1 MAKKKILLVDADPRS
16 LRVLEVSLR
25 KAGYNLTC
33 VADANAALGTLEH
46 QLPDLVICDTK
57 LPNLDGYAFVRRLKD
72 HPEWQL
78 IPVIFLASQRSVEDK
93 IRGLELGVED
103 YLTKPIFV
111 RELLARVHVV
121 LARQAQES
129 LSGRRSSGTLK
140 TRFAGSIQDMT
151 VVDLLQTFEISR
163 KAGTITFK
171 NGGRTA
177 RVWCSDG
184 KVIDAEA
191 DALHGE
197 EAVYR
202 LLVWSEADFEVEFG
216 PVDREDV
223 VEMTTSALLMEGMRR
238 ADEWGRLVEQ
248 IPPLSQIFEVDHE
261 RLVDRLNEIPDELN
275 GILRLFDGQRTLMD
289 VIDASP
295 FEDLSTMLTLS
306 KLYFEGLLVP
316 TTDAAPEPPKRA
328 STPSPDDVLVPS
340 PSMVVPPLEERVDQ
354 RLAAAPSP
362 APSSIEVMPAAL
374 DGGLVDPA
382 PSSIEVVPVPPVVAH
397 VSAPPPPLP
406 SSVPPVQPSSIVVL
420 GGDGGDGAPSVPSVE
435 TPAAAPVSPRE
446 PVGATSELP
455 VFRKSMPS
463 IDWTEGGAPAEGTGK
478 PEARPSLGPKRASER
493 PTDPPRARRRTE
505 PPAESDDTFDDGF
518 GAPKRVSGKKVAMF
532 VMMMSFAVA
541 ALLLFAR
548 KNYRGEHDTAEKL
561 GLPLRDGGGGVPVP
575 ERFKTRMEGSGR
587 SGADP
592 SRGVETVAASVEDV
606 EAGVVVAT
614 AAMAPVASV
623 RPSDEPSPRPY
634 PSEPTTSTERD
645 APVPPR
651 STEAR
656 PIEARPIEARPTE
669 TRPTEARPTETRP
682 TETRPA
688 EAPAEP
694 RPAEAQASGTSED
707 SSAARAA
714 EAARRATEKDPTSAD
729 AWLALGGAYQALGR
743 KAQAMDAYRS
753 CVKLAQ
759 GARVAE
765 CRALAS
771 LD

>member
-33 VADANAALGTLEH
+33 VGDAAAALGTLEH

-163 KAGTITFK
+163 KAGTISFK
-171 NGGRTA
+171 NGAHTA
-177 RVWCSDG
+177 RIWCSDG
-184 KVIDAEA
+184 KVVDAEA

-216 PVDREDV
+216 PVEREDV
-223 VEMTTSALLMEGMRR
+223 IEMATPALLMEGMRR

-316 TTDAAPEPPKRA
+316 TADAPAEPAKRA

-340 PSMVVPPLEERVDQ
+340 PSMVVPPLEERADE

-362 APSSIEVMPAAL
+362 MPSSIEVMPAAT
-374 DGGLVDPA
+374 DGSFVDPA
-382 PSSIEVVPVPPVVAH
+382 PSSIEVVPVPAVATPR
-397 VSAPPPPLP
+397 VSSAPPPPLP

-420 GGDGGDGAPSVPSVE
+420 GDVSSVPAVE
-435 TPAAAPVSPRE
+435 VAPPSPPREPAAA
-446 PVGATSELP
+446 SELP

-463 IDWTEGGAPAEGTGK
+463 IDWTEGAPSGGNEK
-478 PEARPSLGPKRASER
+478 IEAKPSLAPTRGSDR
-493 PTDPPRARRRTE
+493 PTDPPRTRRRTD
-505 PPAESDDTFDDGF
+505 PAGELDDSFDDGRV
-518 GAPKRVSGKKVAMF
+518 APVRVSGKKVAAF
-532 VMMMSFAVA
+532 VMMASLVLA
-541 ALLLFAR
+541 AILLFAR
-548 KNYRGEHDTAEKL
+548 KSYRGEHDTADKL

-575 ERFKTRMEGSGR
+575 ERFKAHSTAN
-587 SGADP
+587 ADP
-592 SRGVETVAASVEDV
+592 RGTVPVPAVETPVVEMVAARSEGVD
-606 EAGVVVAT
+606 AGVVVAT
-614 AAMAPVASV
+614 AAVTPAPA
-623 RPSDEPSPRPY
+623 RPSEEPSTRPH
-634 PSEPTTSTERD
+634 PSEVTASPDRD
-645 APVPPR
+645 VPAAP
-651 STEAR
+651 S
-656 PIEARPIEARPTE
+656 
-669 TRPTEARPTETRP
+669 RPTEARPTEARP
-682 TETRPA
+682 TEARPA
-688 EAPAEP
+688 EPAPEP
-694 RPAEAQASGTSED
+694 RSTEAAAPGMATSEE
-707 SSAARAA
+707 SSATRAA

-729 AWLALGGAYQALGR
+729 AWLTLGGAYQALGR